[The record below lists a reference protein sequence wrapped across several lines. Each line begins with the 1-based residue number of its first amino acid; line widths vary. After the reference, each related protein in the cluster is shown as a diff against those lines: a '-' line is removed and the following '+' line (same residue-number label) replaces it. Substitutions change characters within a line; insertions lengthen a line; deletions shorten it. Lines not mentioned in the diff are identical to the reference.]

1 MIVLQVCAYAANYGG
16 NFIASLTA
24 LDKHLANQGI
34 ETQYLF
40 PFASQEKTWCKNIQK
55 QRTVYFANINRFS
68 LKTFMQ
74 IKKAMAN
81 ADIIHSHFELYDCLT
96 SLALKKNQKLFW
108 HLHDSFEE
116 NIDLPHR
123 IINKIQYAYLSK
135 KATLLSPNPFYAKYV
150 EKLGF
155 NKTNIRIIPNC
166 IDTNRLIQS
175 PKNSKTKENVDFLT
189 FGGFYKIKGL
199 DILLDACRKL
209 KHQNLNFRLGIVG
222 YRETWEYIDRNY
234 SDISDCIVQ
243 WSPSENVSEFYNSAN
258 TFISASRREAFPY
271 TLLEALY
278 LKKPSI
284 ISDIPGTQWAKK
296 WNAVKFFETENYNAL
311 ADLMAESL
319 SNSEFF
325 DTKAM
330 ETASKDIAKKYS
342 VNYWTAQ
349 IEREYKND
357 TK

>member
-1 MIVLQVCAYAANYGG
+1 MTILQICAYAAEYGG
-16 NFIASLTA
+16 NFISSLLA
-24 LDKHLANQGI
+24 LDTRLLSQNI
-34 ETQYLF
+34 RTIYLF
-40 PFASQEKTWCKNIQK
+40 PENAKDKPWCQELAKT
-55 QRTVYFANINRFS
+55 RTVYFASNNRFS
-68 LKTFMQ
+68 YKTYIQ
-74 IKKAMAN
+74 IKRTMLH

-96 SLALKKNQKLFW
+96 ALALKKHQKLFW
-108 HLHDSFEE
+108 HLHDSFDE
-116 NIDLPHR
+116 NIDILHR

-135 KATLLSPNPFYAKYV
+135 HVTLLSPSSYYAKYV
-150 EKLGF
+150 ENLGF
-155 NKTNIRIIPNC
+155 NKKNIHVIPNC
-166 IDTNRLIQS
+166 IDTNRLKS
-175 PKNSKTKENVDFLT
+175 NSFLQPQKVDFLT
-189 FGGFYKIKGL
+189 FGGFYKTKGL
-199 DILLDACRKL
+199 DILLNSCRIL
-209 KHQNLNFRLGIVG
+209 KQRGFTFKLGIIG
-222 YRETWEYIDRNY
+222 YPATWDYIKENY
-234 SDISDCIVQ
+234 SDITEHLLQ
-243 WSPSENVSEFYNSAN
+243 LQPSENVYNFYAA
-258 TFISASRREAFPY
+258 TKFYISASRREAFPY

-330 ETASKDIAKKYS
+330 ETASKDIAEKYS